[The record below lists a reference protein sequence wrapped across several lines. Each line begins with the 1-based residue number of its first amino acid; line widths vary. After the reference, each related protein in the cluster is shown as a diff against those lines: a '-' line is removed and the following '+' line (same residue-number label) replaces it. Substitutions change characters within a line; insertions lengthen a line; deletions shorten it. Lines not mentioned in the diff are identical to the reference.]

1 MHAHHSSHERKS
13 LCSVQGGSPTEE
25 LDAISEHEAATHN
38 RKKISKEEK
47 EHSDGTFYCFICGE
61 DLGSVVRVS
70 SHGDRRSN
78 EGDQGP
84 QSEDEQLADKEYF
97 YLAHEIESC
106 AEQTTQVREVH

>member
-1 MHAHHSSHERKS
+1 MSSNRLFLAIVVAGETRPEII
-13 LCSVQGGSPTEE
+13 LLDGALAIEDVAITSVSSRT
-25 LDAISEHEAATHN
+25 
-38 RKKISKEEK
+38 
-47 EHSDGTFYCFICGE
+47 ICGE

-97 YLAHEIESC
+97 YLAYEIESG